1 MIVIFNLY
9 NNSLLRVCSLHNYHG
24 IATVIS
30 FITIIIA
37 VIVY

>member
-9 NNSLLRVCSLHNYHG
+9 NNSLLGYAVY
-24 IATVIS
+24 IIIMVATVIS